1 MSLKRVG
8 LSQDKAVEAL
18 FLNVAMHDCF
28 AVNFSI
34 CMRPLSVKVKLLPGD
49 EVAEAEYV
57 YANQGVLVVR

>member
-1 MSLKRVG
+1 
-8 LSQDKAVEAL
+8 
-18 FLNVAMHDCF
+18 MHDCF